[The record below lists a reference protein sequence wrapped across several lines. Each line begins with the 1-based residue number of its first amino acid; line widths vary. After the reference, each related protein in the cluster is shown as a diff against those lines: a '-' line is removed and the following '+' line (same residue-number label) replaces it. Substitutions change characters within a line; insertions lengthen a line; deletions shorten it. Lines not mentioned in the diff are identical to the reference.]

1 MKMPS
6 ISTNSKSSSSPSSKP
21 TVSYTLFMYREELKR
36 REARYLRLN
45 KTKVALTSE
54 LISKSVR
61 NFKHCT
67 TEDLKAITREMLF
80 KKKLKKQIVRI
91 QKLENLGIENANPNA
106 QSTQL

>member
-1 MKMPS
+1 MPNTNTT
-6 ISTNSKSSSSPSSKP
+6 TNSTSRKP

-45 KTKVALTSE
+45 KTKIVLTSE

-67 TEDLKAITREMLF
+67 AEDLKAITREMFF

-91 QKLENLGIENANPNA
+91 QKLQNLGIDNANPNA
-106 QSTQL
+106 QSTEL